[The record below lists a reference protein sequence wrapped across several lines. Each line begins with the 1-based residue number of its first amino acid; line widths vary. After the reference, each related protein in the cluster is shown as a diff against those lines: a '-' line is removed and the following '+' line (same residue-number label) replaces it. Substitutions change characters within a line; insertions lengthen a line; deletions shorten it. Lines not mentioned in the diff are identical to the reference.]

1 MQSEF
6 RNKYEDTIGTFQSN
20 MSLLSFHSDRIQ
32 KMFQAYA
39 KDRDLITRQ
48 MEDMKGHT
56 GILEQN
62 TEILEKTLDRML
74 EKFQKKE

>member
-1 MQSEF
+1 
-6 RNKYEDTIGTFQSN
+6 
-20 MSLLSFHSDRIQ
+20 
-32 KMFQAYA
+32 MFQAYA